1 MTSKLNR
8 LAQIGAIIN
17 ASLDLDKVLN
27 KALEL
32 TTILLGASASSIL
45 IFDPH
50 SHELIFTMV
59 NGDKKES
66 LTQKRVSA
74 SQGIAGCV
82 LSSQMGLM
90 INDVKKDPR
99 FSPQIDESIAFETKN
114 ILAYPLS
121 FGSKKLG
128 VLEVLNKTN
137 HEAFNEE
144 DLEITKILATQ
155 ISIAIHHALMHEQI
169 LMNQR
174 LSTLGELTASVAH
187 EMKSPLSALKGFT
200 TLIKENLT
208 KDYPASQN
216 QMLFAGLEGAAHHL
230 NQIASKLLN
239 FSRKNDTQKTLFAL
253 ENILEQAH
261 QLTRHEISKHDLII
275 EKDISHLAKVDG
287 NTGELI
293 QVFTNLII
301 NACHASS
308 AGKKIKFHSQIKN
321 EQVEIT
327 VQDEGSGIAPQVL
340 PHIFESFYSTKGQK
354 GNGLGLAISKEI
366 IERHGGQIEVESA
379 LGKGTTFKVVLPT
392 R

>member
-1 MTSKLNR
+1 VTSKLNR
-8 LAQIGAIIN
+8 LAEIGALIN

-27 KALEL
+27 KALDL
-32 TTILLGASASSIL
+32 TTALLAASASSIL
-45 IFDPH
+45 IFDPYT
-50 SHELIFTMV
+50 HELIFTMV

-82 LSSQMGLM
+82 LSSQMGLI
-90 INDVKKDPR
+90 INDVKKDAR
-99 FSPQIDESIAFETKN
+99 FSPKIDESIAFETKN

-128 VLEVLNKTN
+128 VLEILNKTN
-137 HEAFNEE
+137 QQTFSQE
-144 DLEITKILATQ
+144 DLEIVKILATQ

-169 LMNQR
+169 LMNQK

-187 EMKSPLSALKGFT
+187 EMKSPLSALKGFS
-200 TLIKENLT
+200 TLIKENLE
-208 KDYPASQN
+208 KQNLLSQN
-216 QMLFAGLEGAAHHL
+216 QMLFAGLEAAAHHL
-230 NQIASKLLN
+230 NKIASKLLN
-239 FSRKNDTQKTLFAL
+239 FSRKNDTQKTLLAL
-253 ENILEQAH
+253 ENVLEQAH

-275 EKDISHLAKVDG
+275 EKDISPLAKIDG

-301 NACHASS
+301 NACQASPP
-308 AGKKIKFHSQIKN
+308 GKKIKLASRPKKN
-321 EQVEIT
+321 QVEVT

-340 PHIFESFYSTKGQK
+340 PHIFESFYSTKGQR

-366 IERHGGQIEVESA
+366 IERHGGQIEVQSA
-379 LGKGTTFKVVLPT
+379 LGHGTTFRVILPT

>member
-1 MTSKLNR
+1 MVSKLNR
-8 LAQIGAIIN
+8 LAEIGAIIN

-27 KALEL
+27 KALDL
-32 TTILLGASASSIL
+32 TTVLLGASASSIL

-50 SHELIFTMV
+50 THELIFTMV

-74 SQGIAGCV
+74 SQGVAGCV

-128 VLEVLNKTN
+128 VLEILNKTN

-169 LMNQR
+169 LMNQK

-187 EMKSPLSALKGFT
+187 EMKSPLSALKGFS
-200 TLIKENLT
+200 TLIKENLE
-208 KDYPASQN
+208 KQNLLSQN
-216 QMLFAGLEGAAHHL
+216 QMLFAGLEGAAQHL
-230 NQIASKLLN
+230 NNIANKLLH
-239 FSRKNDTQKTLFAL
+239 FSRKNDTQKTLLAL
-253 ENILEQAH
+253 ENVLEQVH
-261 QLTRHEISKHDLII
+261 QLTRHEISKYDLVI
-275 EKDISHLAKVDG
+275 EKEIAPQTQLKG

-301 NACHASS
+301 NACQASTP
-308 AGKKIKFHSQIKN
+308 GKKIKLHSQTKN
-321 EQVEIT
+321 EHVEIT
-327 VQDEGSGIAPQVL
+327 IQDEGSGISPQVL

>member
-1 MTSKLNR
+1 VVSKLNR
-8 LAQIGAIIN
+8 LAEIGAIIN

-27 KALEL
+27 KALDL
-32 TTILLGASASSIL
+32 TTVLLGASASSIL

-50 SHELIFTMV
+50 THELIFTMV

-74 SQGIAGCV
+74 SQGVAGCV

-128 VLEVLNKTN
+128 VLEILNKTN

-169 LMNQR
+169 LMNQK

-187 EMKSPLSALKGFT
+187 EMKSPLCALKGFS
-200 TLIKENLT
+200 TLIKENLE
-208 KDYPASQN
+208 KQNLLSQN
-216 QMLFAGLEGAAHHL
+216 QMLFAGLEGAAQHL
-230 NQIASKLLN
+230 NNVANKLLH
-239 FSRKNDTQKTLFAL
+239 FSRKNDTQKTLLAL
-253 ENILEQAH
+253 ENVLEQVH
-261 QLTRHEISKHDLII
+261 QLTRHEISKYDLVI
-275 EKDISHLAKVDG
+275 EKEIAPQTQLKG

-301 NACHASS
+301 NACQASTP
-308 AGKKIKFHSQIKN
+308 GKKIKLHSQTKN
-321 EQVEIT
+321 EHVEIT
-327 VQDEGSGIAPQVL
+327 IQDEGSGISPQVL